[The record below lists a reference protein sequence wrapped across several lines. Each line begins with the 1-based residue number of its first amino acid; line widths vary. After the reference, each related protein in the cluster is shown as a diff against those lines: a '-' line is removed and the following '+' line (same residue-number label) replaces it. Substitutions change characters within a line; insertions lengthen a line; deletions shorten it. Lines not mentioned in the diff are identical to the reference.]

1 MTSAVALALIGYGEV
16 GQIFAQEFRA
26 EGVNDIA
33 VYDIVFDLAPT
44 GRDRVKRA
52 QEAQVRPASSAADA
66 ARGADIVISA
76 VTADA
81 AATVAMQAAKYLKA
95 GRIFFDINSASPAT
109 KRASARHVEAASA
122 HFVEGAVMTPVP
134 GRGIRVPILAGGPHA
149 ETAAQILNAMGMNIR
164 PVSRDPGRASAMKLC
179 RSIMIKG
186 IEALIIDCALR
197 LPIGASNPRCLR
209 ASPRRFRR
217 PTSACSLKP
226 WPNVFASM
234 GFDARP
240 KCAKPPACSKIS
252 GSTAR
257 WRAPSPTP
265 MSVPRARNDGPT
277 NIGRRTLRRSPNIA
291 HEHERAPHLPG
302 CRGRQPG
309 CERRWTAAA
318 CRIGAPLSAPFA
330 DSAPLMFASGASFTI
345 AFRSAIIAASMH

>member
-95 GRIFFDINSASPAT
+95 GQIVFDINSASPAT
-109 KRASARHVEAASA
+109 KRASARHVEAAAA
-122 HFVEGAVMTPVP
+122 HFVEGAVMAPVP
-134 GRGIRVPILAGGPHA
+134 GRGIRVPILAGGPRA
-149 ETAAQILNAMGMNIR
+149 ETAAQILNAMGMNVR
-164 PVSRDPGRASAMKLC
+164 PVSREPGRASAMKLC

-186 IEALIIDCALR
+186 IEALIIDCAVAASKWGVESEVFTSLAETFPATDFGLLAQTMAER
-197 LPIGASNPRCLR
+197 VRKHGIRRAAEMREAAGMLEDLGLDGALAR
-209 ASPRRFRR
+209 AV
-217 PTSACSLKP
+217 A
-226 WPNVFASM
+226 
-234 GFDARP
+234 DA
-240 KCAKPPACSKIS
+240 
-252 GSTAR
+252 
-257 WRAPSPTP
+257 
-265 MSVPRARNDGPT
+265 
-277 NIGRRTLRRSPNIA
+277 
-291 HEHERAPHLPG
+291 HERA
-302 CRGRQPG
+302 
-309 CERRWTAAA
+309 A
-318 CRIGAPLSAPFA
+318 GAQSRVDRP
-330 DSAPLMFASGASFTI
+330 
-345 AFRSAIIAASMH
+345 IAADASQVSKHHP